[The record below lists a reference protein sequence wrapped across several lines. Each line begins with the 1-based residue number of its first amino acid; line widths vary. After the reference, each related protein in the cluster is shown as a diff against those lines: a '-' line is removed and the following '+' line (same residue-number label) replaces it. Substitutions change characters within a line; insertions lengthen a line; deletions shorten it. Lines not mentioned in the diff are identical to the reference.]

1 MSKGFLHVERG
12 ASSLLLH
19 SPSCVGEPRDDP
31 LGVDLLVDD
40 SKLVHLE
47 VVKVQVETEY

>member
-12 ASSLLLH
+12 ALSLLLH
-19 SPSCVGEPRDDP
+19 SLSCVGEPGDDP
-31 LGVDLLVDD
+31 LRVDLLVDD

-47 VVKVQVETEY
+47 VVKVRVEPEY